1 MTKREKLIAKL
12 RARPPQAS
20 FADVST
26 LLEGAGWT
34 LDRQKGSHVTFAKDG
49 ERSISFPIV
58 GGQHVKGIYVAHI
71 LARIDLDD

>member
-1 MTKREKLIAKL
+1 MTRRDKLIEKL

-26 LLEGAGWT
+26 LLEGSGWT
-34 LDRQKGSHVTFAKDG
+34 RDRQKGSHVTFVKAG

-71 LARIDLDD
+71 LARLNLDD